1 MIPGLYSRTKAL
13 NRARIWSAF
22 SAICL
27 LTSTLVADEPGA
39 HEFQRASNGALLSED
54 FVTCVRGVRKA
65 IVRAAKESRSVG
77 DQRTEVLVHAAC
89 TGCKLPPEHR
99 ARAILLALA
108 ISFDQSDMLRKSVM
122 TARFWQSYESD
133 DERKER
139 LKVIGKPTMN
149 NRQDTATHFFIGAG
163 LTALTSP
170 SASEASCIL
179 KEVADANGGSGFSFI
194 DLGADLAGII
204 YAQEL
209 ITANEIPKHYVEE
222 FKIITFVP
230 PFSDLREGIMI
241 EELSED
247 FSVDSKRRFKAEVEK
262 IRQRILGLPI
272 YNKSHVTVSSQTD
285 SSSDK

>member
-1 MIPGLYSRTKAL
+1 MSRTI
-13 NRARIWSAF
+13 IWS
-22 SAICL
+22 SCIAIL
-27 LTSTLVADEPGA
+27 LLESTLVADESGA

-54 FVTCVRGVRKA
+54 FVNCVRGVRRA
-65 IVRAAKESRSVG
+65 IVRAAKESRTIG
-77 DQRTEVLVHAAC
+77 DERTEVLVRAAC

-99 ARAILLALA
+99 ARAILLGLA
-108 ISFDQSDMLRKSVM
+108 ISFDQSDMLRKSVL
-122 TARFWQSYESD
+122 TARFWRSYESD
-133 DERKER
+133 EERKER
-139 LKVIGKPTMN
+139 LKVMGKPTMN

-179 KEVADANGGSGFSFI
+179 KEVADANGGTGFSFI

-204 YAQEL
+204 YAHEL

-247 FSVDSKRRFKAEVEK
+247 FSVDSKRRFKAEVER
-262 IRQRILGLPI
+262 IRQRVLALPV
-272 YNKSHVTVSSQTD
+272 YNKSQVTVSSQTE

>member
-1 MIPGLYSRTKAL
+1 LNCATK
-13 NRARIWSAF
+13 WSAF
-22 SAICL
+22 IALCL
-27 LTSTLVADEPGA
+27 LSTSIGAEEPNT
-39 HEFQRASNGALLSED
+39 HEFHRASNGALLSDD
-54 FVTCVRGVRKA
+54 FVNCVRGVRRS

-99 ARAILLALA
+99 ARAILLGLA

-133 DERKER
+133 EERKER

-204 YAQEL
+204 YAHEL
-209 ITANEIPKHYVEE
+209 ITSNEIPKHYVEE

-262 IRQRILGLPI
+262 IRQRVLSLPI
-272 YNKSHVTVSSQTD
+272 YNKSQIAVSSQTD
-285 SSSDK
+285 SPSDK

>member
-1 MIPGLYSRTKAL
+1 MSRTI
-13 NRARIWSAF
+13 IWS
-22 SAICL
+22 SCIAIFL
-27 LTSTLVADEPGA
+27 LESTLVADESGA

-54 FVTCVRGVRKA
+54 FVNCVRGVRRA
-65 IVRAAKESRSVG
+65 IVRAAKESRTIG
-77 DQRTEVLVHAAC
+77 DERTEVLVRAAC

-99 ARAILLALA
+99 ARAILLGLA
-108 ISFDQSDMLRKSVM
+108 ISFDQSDMLRKSVL
-122 TARFWQSYESD
+122 TARFWRSYESD
-133 DERKER
+133 EERKER
-139 LKVIGKPTMN
+139 LKVMGKPTMN

-179 KEVADANGGSGFSFI
+179 KEVADANGGTGFSFI

-204 YAQEL
+204 YAHEL

-247 FSVDSKRRFKAEVEK
+247 FSVDSKRRFKAEVER
-262 IRQRILGLPI
+262 IRQRVLALPV
-272 YNKSHVTVSSQTD
+272 YNKSQVTVSSQTE